1 MLGDIKDI
9 SLASNGS
16 KAIEWAAREMP
27 VLMQIKKR
35 FSSKKIFKN
44 VNIACCLHV
53 TSETANLLIALKES
67 GANVQLCASNPLS
80 TQDNVAAAL
89 LAKYKIPTF
98 AIRGE
103 SNKVYHEHLKKVASM
118 QPEIIID
125 DGADLASLMIKNQ
138 KKYSTKLIG
147 GTEET
152 TTGVT
157 RLKAMSMKNNLT
169 FPVIAVNEAKTKYL
183 FDNRFGTGQSTLDG
197 IIRATDTLLAGKK
210 FVVCGY
216 GWCGRGIASR
226 ARGMGSQVIVTEIDP
241 LKALE
246 AVMEGFEV
254 MPITQA
260 ASSGDIFVTAT
271 GNINVIDKK
280 SLTKMKDGAMLANS
294 GHFDCEINI
303 QELQS
308 MSKKINKVNDHIQEF
323 VITNNK
329 KLLLIS
335 EGRLVNLGAA
345 TGHPASVM
353 DMSFANQALSAEYI
367 LKNKNKLLTK
377 VYDVPEKIDN
387 EIAKLKLKA
396 MHINI
401 DNLSNEQK
409 KYLES
414 WE

>member
-1 MLGDIKDI
+1 
-9 SLASNGS
+9 
-16 KAIEWAAREMP
+16 
-27 VLMQIKKR
+27 
-35 FSSKKIFKN
+35 
-44 VNIACCLHV
+44 
-53 TSETANLLIALKES
+53 
-67 GANVQLCASNPLS
+67 
-80 TQDNVAAAL
+80 
-89 LAKYKIPTF
+89 
-98 AIRGE
+98 
-103 SNKVYHEHLKKVASM
+103 
-118 QPEIIID
+118 
-125 DGADLASLMIKNQ
+125 
-138 KKYSTKLIG
+138 
-147 GTEET
+147 
-152 TTGVT
+152 VT
-157 RLKAMSMKNNLT
+157 RLKAMAMKNNLT

-226 ARGMGSQVIVTEIDP
+226 ARGMGAQVIVTEIDP

-254 MPITQA
+254 MPIMQA
-260 ASSGDIFVTAT
+260 ALSGDIFVTAT
-271 GNINVIDKK
+271 GNINVIDKE

-294 GHFDCEINI
+294 GHFDCEINL
-303 QELQS
+303 QELQN
-308 MSKKINKVNDHIQEF
+308 MSKKINKVNEHIQEF

-367 LKNKNKLLTK
+367 LKNKDKLLTR